1 MIYPISKHFLP
12 IFFTI
17 QAQNNPLCPENWYLK
32 AFYWKNLKMRR
43 VFSTGKFD
51 MIRVSQYL
59 INGLKGGCKGHKYSK
74 NLKKPLS
81 SSTGMTSETLI
92 YHNACNVIKN
102 LLFLCLL
109 KISKQQ
115 VVIFFERCIPL
126 FIACHFSIKQGLKM
140 S

>member
-1 MIYPISKHFLP
+1 
-12 IFFTI
+12 
-17 QAQNNPLCPENWYLK
+17 
-32 AFYWKNLKMRR
+32 MRR

-92 YHNACNVIKN
+92 YHNACKSNKR
-102 LLFLCLL
+102 L
-109 KISKQQ
+109 
-115 VVIFFERCIPL
+115 
-126 FIACHFSIKQGLKM
+126 IASRPNDSPGVLDVNFVGTLSRDT
-140 S
+140 

>member
-1 MIYPISKHFLP
+1 
-12 IFFTI
+12 
-17 QAQNNPLCPENWYLK
+17 
-32 AFYWKNLKMRR
+32 MRR

-92 YHNACNVIKN
+92 YHNACNN
-102 LLFLCLL
+102 
-109 KISKQQ
+109 SKK
-115 VVIFFERCIPL
+115 L
-126 FIACHFSIKQGLKM
+126 FSISAIGIVLTRK
-140 S
+140 